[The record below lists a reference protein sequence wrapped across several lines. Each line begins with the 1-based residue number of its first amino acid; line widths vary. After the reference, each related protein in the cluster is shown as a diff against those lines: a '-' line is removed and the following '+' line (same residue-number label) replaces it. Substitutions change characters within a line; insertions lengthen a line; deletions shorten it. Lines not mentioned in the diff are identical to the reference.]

1 MAFEKEPR
9 KSYRNQNVMD
19 KIKSLMEELNSNF
32 YLAKVKIV
40 KWKIDSEETSR
51 NLHSETKSR
60 TI

>member
-1 MAFEKEPR
+1 
-9 KSYRNQNVMD
+9 MD
-19 KIKSLMEELNSNF
+19 KIKSLMEELNSSF
-32 YLAKVKIV
+32 YPAKVKIV